1 MSVNSID
8 ILFAV
13 ILFAGLIHGYIR
25 GFALELITLIC
36 LVITTALAVL
46 ATNAVGGH
54 FAATAAGAGGS
65 EVVGNYQPIMAFM
78 FGGLFAVGLLF
89 SLFIA
94 RKIAGPTA
102 VMGFA
107 SHFIGMIL
115 GLVCGALVAAAVMHD
130 VQYVAFRDDANWQSS
145 KVVNLSQP
153 YVEIVTVKL
162 NYNNLMQG
170 ASSN

>member
-13 ILFAGLIHGYIR
+13 ILFAGLIHGYLR

-36 LVITTALAVL
+36 LVVMAGLAVL
-46 ATNAVGGH
+46 VTNSVGGH
-54 FAATAAGAGGS
+54 FAATAAGAGGA

-78 FGGLFAVGLLF
+78 FGGLFACGLLF
-89 SLFIA
+89 ALFIA

-102 VMGFA
+102 LMGFG

-115 GLVCGALVAAAVMHD
+115 GLVCGAILAAAVIYD
-130 VQYVAFRDDANWQSS
+130 VQFTAFRDDANWQNS
-145 KVVNLSQP
+145 KVVNLSSP
-153 YVEIVTVKL
+153 YVEMVTTKL
-162 NYNNLMQG
+162 TYNNLVQG
-170 ASSN
+170 AASN